1 MCCWGENCAIF
12 FITLGGLSAAVLAW
26 LLTADFLT
34 VTGFAGVSE
43 KRINLSDGK
52 ILAVTAAMLVLI
64 WLISTPFSYG
74 VKWYRIQQVRGNS
87 VHARSVFSC
96 YSSFKRMGQIFR
108 LNSVLLSKKLV
119 FVVPAAAVLAAGI
132 FLLNNFR
139 EREEKEMVFS
149 IAAVLFLMIAAGI
162 FCAMI
167 IFNMKYAAVPFLFAL
182 EPDKPPVYLIE
193 KSCRIIKGHTDY
205 LIETLLSLAVWLVP
219 CIIFFPA
226 IFIFPYLQMVYTGA
240 INELILADGKDDNPS
255 ADAKRGDKL
264 ADGN

>member
-34 VTGFAGVSE
+34 VAGFSDASE
-43 KRINLSDGK
+43 NRINLSDGK
-52 ILAVTAAMLVLI
+52 ILAVTAAILILI
-64 WLISTPFSYG
+64 WLISTPFAYG

-108 LNSVLLSKKLV
+108 LNSVLMAKRLV
-119 FVVPAAAVLAAGI
+119 FFIPAAAVLAAGI
-132 FLLNNFR
+132 FLLNKIR
-139 EREEKEMVFS
+139 GQAEKEMIFS
-149 IAAVLFLMIAAGI
+149 ISAVLFLMIAAGI
-162 FCAMI
+162 FCAMV

-182 EPDKPPVYLIE
+182 EPDKPPAYLIG
-193 KSCRIIKGHTDY
+193 KSCRIIKGHTNY

-219 CIIFFPA
+219 CIIIFPA

-240 INELILADGKDDNPS
+240 INELILADGKNDAPS
-255 ADAKRGDKL
+255 SDVKRGDKL
-264 ADGN
+264 AAGN